1 MGYVR
6 GNKNKAASGD
16 RVFFIL
22 KPELHFSSQIIG
34 IFMIV
39 TKKTDNFTRVMA
51 VGGERFLPGLGL

>member
-6 GNKNKAASGD
+6 GNKNEAASGD

-22 KPELHFSSQIIG
+22 KPELHFSPQIVG

-39 TKKTDNFTRVMA
+39 TEKTDNFTRVMA
-51 VGGERFLPGLGL
+51 VGRERFLAGSGL